1 MKVHENIVHYVDM
14 CPVKSDEL
22 KRDQIFFSV
31 QWFETQIFKTN
42 LKNVFLEIKTCINK
56 TFLPCKKKYKNHE
69 NLRQIANC

>member
-56 TFLPCKKKYKNHE
+56 LFCLVRKNI
-69 NLRQIANC
+69 RIMKI